1 MKNRLIALFAVLV
14 TLLSLAAC
22 GKKPDVVVYVQ
33 NVGEI
38 VGAGSIALNDKFAG
52 VVVSENATKVSRDY
66 SRTVSMLY
74 VSEGQDVRKGDVL
87 FTYDSEALEL
97 EVDKQKLELERL
109 QQSSTTLK
117 TQITQLKNDMKK
129 ASKDDQLNYTINIQE
144 KEAALKENEYN
155 ITLKKREIAQTQ
167 STLSNAQVTAP
178 ISGRIISISKEDYD
192 NDGAYITIQQAGTY
206 RVKASL
212 NELNRG
218 MIFEGTQMR
227 ITSRNNDGMSWEGVV
242 SLIDT
247 EGGSTGNSDQ
257 GYYGPA
263 PDEYSSTTKYPF
275 YVELKNA
282 EGLMLGQHVFVEVD
296 NGTAEN
302 EAPKGLML
310 PEYYLTFEEGV
321 DEAKA
326 FVWADNGKDRLEK
339 RYVTLGVYDDMNC
352 TYEIVEGLTED
363 DFIAF
368 PDDLCAVG
376 VGTTRNPEEVQ
387 YGENQPGGEEWNGD
401 FDVTID
407 DFIGDESYDDSFAD
421 ENFSQE
427 PMDEIPPVAE
437 GPTTP
442 SYNGNYIG
450 GGNSTATGSGSPV
463 QSPSSS
469 VSTDGNIVVI
479 PSGGTSSSG
488 DIGG

>member
-14 TLLSLAAC
+14 ALLGLAAC

-38 VGAGSIALNDKFAG
+38 VGTGSIALNDKFAG
-52 VVVSENATKVSRDY
+52 VVVSENATKVARDY
-66 SRTVSMLY
+66 GRTISMLY

-109 QQSSTTLK
+109 QQNSTTLK
-117 TQITQLKNDMKK
+117 SQITQLKNDMKK
-129 ASKDDQLNYTINIQE
+129 ASKDDQLSYTINIQE

-178 ISGRIISISKEDYD
+178 ISGRIVSISKEDYD
-192 NDGAYITIQQAGTY
+192 KDGAYITIQQAGTY

-310 PEYYLTFEEGV
+310 PEYYLAFEEGV

-352 TYEIVEGLTED
+352 TYEIEEGLTED

-368 PDDLCAVG
+368 PDDFCAAG

-387 YGENQPGGEEWNGD
+387 YGDQQPGKEEWNGE
-401 FDVTID
+401 FVEPTG
-407 DFIGDESYDDSFAD
+407 DFIEEEFSEDHFVDDNFGEEPVDEV
-421 ENFSQE
+421 
-427 PMDEIPPVAE
+427 PVVTSDPNA
-437 GPTTP
+437 PA
-442 SYNGNYIG
+442 YNGNFIG
-450 GGNSTATGSGSPV
+450 GGTSTGTGIGTPV
-463 QSPSSS
+463 QAPSSS